1 MTEKEDIA
9 KKEKI
14 VEVCACKAYNLP
26 DREVLVVQNYLAEV
40 VDRLCDVT
48 QVLDG
53 MILSANTDKA
63 ALIRIGHD
71 FRYQQAMLDFAE
83 QLKKFATGEENLQKI
98 IKEMQR
104 MAKGIQEEVPTEV
117 PGMETI

>member
-1 MTEKEDIA
+1 MTENR
-9 KKEKI
+9 EKI
-14 VEVCACKAYNLP
+14 VEVCACRACNLP
-26 DREVLVVQNYLAEV
+26 DKEVLVVQNYLVEV
-40 VDRLCDVT
+40 VDRLCDVM

-53 MILSANTDKA
+53 MLVSANTEKA
-63 ALIRIGHD
+63 ALIRVGHD

-98 IKEMQR
+98 IKELQR
-104 MAKGIQEEVPTEV
+104 MAKDMQEEAPTEV